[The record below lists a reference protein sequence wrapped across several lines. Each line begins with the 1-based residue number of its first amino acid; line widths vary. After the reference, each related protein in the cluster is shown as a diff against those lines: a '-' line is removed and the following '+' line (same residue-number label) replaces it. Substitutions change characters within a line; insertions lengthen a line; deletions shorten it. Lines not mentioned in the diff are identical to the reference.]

1 MRLGPEERGG
11 DKAPREIE
19 VRRYRCL
26 RCEAVIVVLPR
37 GVLPRLRY
45 GAVAIALALALWS
58 AGASS
63 AAVRDQVGGFVIVGE
78 DARRSWGSVSRWA
91 RTPPWASAPGSTGDP
106 PRVRAARVTQ
116 WLSGHAPGTGSL
128 AQLACMGALLA

>member
-1 MRLGPEERGG
+1 MRLGPERLGG
-11 DKAPREIE
+11 DPGVGEVD

-26 RCEAVIVVLPR
+26 RCEVVIVVAPR

-63 AAVRDQVGGFVIVGE
+63 VAVRDEVGAFAVVGD
-78 DARRSWGSVSRWA
+78 DARRSWASVRRWA
-91 RTPPWASAPGSTGDP
+91 QAPPWSRAPGSTGDP
-106 PRVRAARVTQ
+106 PRERAARVTQ
-116 WLSGHAPGTGSL
+116 WLAGHADRTGSL
-128 AQLACMGALLA
+128 IQLACLGALLA